1 VSLVLSLETGLVSPQ
16 YHVRHDDFFE
26 TVRPAAQNPST
37 LSHWQALA
45 GFKEMKAIQASE
57 GEKLTDTSFEPVIPS
72 SETITDNAPRESVP
86 SADNNPRL
94 VEHEA
99 PEESVDQNVTT
110 THESV
115 AEQPTEIRRTRTR
128 IVRRPERLI

>member
-1 VSLVLSLETGLVSPQ
+1 
-16 YHVRHDDFFE
+16 
-26 TVRPAAQNPST
+26 
-37 LSHWQALA
+37 
-45 GFKEMKAIQASE
+45 MKAIRASE
-57 GEKLTDTSFEPVIPS
+57 GDKLTDTSFEPVIPS
-72 SETITDNAPRESVP
+72 SETITDHAPRESFP
-86 SADNNPRL
+86 SADNNQRL
-94 VEHEA
+94 VENDVEA